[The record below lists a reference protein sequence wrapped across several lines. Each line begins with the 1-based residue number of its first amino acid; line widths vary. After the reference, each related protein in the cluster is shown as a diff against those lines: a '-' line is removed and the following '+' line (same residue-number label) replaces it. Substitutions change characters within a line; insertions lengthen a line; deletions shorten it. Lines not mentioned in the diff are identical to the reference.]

1 MLNLDTSLFE
11 EIVTESEFE
20 ALEKNCKGYHGVEP
34 SGIPHIGHILVIGTR
49 IKAMMKAGIRMQI
62 LLADWHAMVN
72 DKLGGDLERIR
83 QSGELLKKAYEIE
96 MGDLKPEF
104 IWASDLIDKS
114 SYMEGII
121 RTAKQTTLSRLK
133 RALPIMGRDESDAES
148 DFSKYLYPVMQ
159 VNDIFELDLDIAL
172 GGMDQRHAHMLAR
185 DIAEKMNRKKV
196 VSMHSPLLGSLKGT
210 GRMDTFKK
218 MSKSDPDSAILM
230 TDSEEDIRRKI
241 RNSFCPMGTSEG
253 NPIMDIMKIIIF
265 PSMKEVTIH
274 RPEKKGGDIIFNN
287 YSSLEVM
294 YNAGSIH
301 PMDLKES
308 VSDNLSVMMKPF
320 SVLRDYLEK

>member
-1 MLNLDTSLFE
+1 ML
-11 EIVTESEFE
+11 
-20 ALEKNCKGYHGVEP
+20 
-34 SGIPHIGHILVIGTR
+34 
-49 IKAMMKAGIRMQI
+49 
-62 LLADWHAMVN
+62 DWHAMVN

-159 VNDIFELDLDIAL
+159 VNDIFELDLDVAL